1 MQHSPVH
8 LESGRLV
15 LRMGT
20 LAEVPEILRYY
31 RDNQA
36 HLAPFDPARPP
47 DFYTESFWQEQ
58 VRRNLHEYGADQSLR
73 LFLFA
78 HADPSRILG
87 TVNFTAFVR
96 GVSQSCNLGYG
107 LAAEAVGNGY
117 LTEVLPVALRFVFEG
132 LAMHRIQAN
141 YMPHNERSGAL
152 LKRLGFVVEGYARA
166 YLYINGV
173 WRDHILT
180 SLTNPNWQPR

>member
-1 MQHSPVH
+1 MQRSPVH
-8 LESGRLV
+8 LESDRLV

-20 LAEVPEILRYY
+20 PPEVPEILRYY

-36 HLAPFDPARPP
+36 HLGPFDPARPP

-58 VRRNLHEYGADQSLR
+58 VRRNLHEYRADQSLR

-78 HADPSRILG
+78 QKDPTCILG

-96 GVSQSCNLGYG
+96 GVSHSCNLGYG
-107 LAAEAVGNGY
+107 LASEAVGKGY
-117 LTEVLPVALRFVFEG
+117 LTEVLPVALGFVFDR
-132 LAMHRIQAN
+132 LAMHRVQAN

-152 LKRLGFVVEGYARA
+152 LKRLGFVIEGYARD
-166 YLYINGV
+166 YLYINGA
-173 WRDHILT
+173 WRDHLLT
-180 SLTNPNWQPR
+180 SLTNPNWQR